1 MKTNKTIRSIVAMM
15 VIFFAAAT
23 TSCKKESEIT
33 PTTPQTPTAP
43 VIPVTPVTP
52 AVSTRPTFILTTENG
67 SAVRKQV
74 YQYDAQGKLK
84 KYESLT
90 SGNTSDSVSVSTNRL
105 GFFRHGS
112 ANVSQV
118 LVLNTD
124 KTYKSLF
131 FSSSQVD
138 FENNQNK
145 LSRILQTRTDGSV
158 SAVAGFSYTGNSLN
172 SMSAEITISI
182 NYYNNIPYQTGI
194 NEIPVAV
201 KPLKYYKL
209 LEQENATSTIL
220 YDKLI
225 RQVILQLSAS
235 RIETHDFAYT
245 FDSNNRVTQITD
257 TVKLSNGNASAQK
270 VFVST
275 ITY

>member
-15 VIFFAAAT
+15 VIFFAVTA
-23 TSCKKESEIT
+23 TSCQKETEIT
-33 PTTPQTPTAP
+33 PAAPQNPTAP
-43 VIPVTPVTP
+43 VIPVTP
-52 AVSTRPTFILTTENG
+52 AVSMRPTFILTTENG

-74 YQYDAQGKLK
+74 YQYDAQGKLT
-84 KYESLT
+84 KYESLA
-90 SGNTSDSVSVSTNRL
+90 SVNTSDSVSVANNRL

-158 SAVAGFSYTGNSLN
+158 SAVAGFSYTGNNLS
-172 SMSAEITISI
+172 SMGSEISI
-182 NYYNNIPYQTGI
+182 SVNYYNNLPYQKGI
-194 NEIPVAV
+194 NEIPVAL

-225 RQVILQLSAS
+225 RQVILQLSTS
-235 RIETHDFAYT
+235 RFETHDFSYT

-257 TVKLSNGNASAQK
+257 TVTITTATASAQK

-275 ITY
+275 VSY